1 MLEIGPH
8 LQEVM
13 QTMLHGVRSIA
24 FGLFWLGVLW
34 FILRDM

>member
-13 QTMLHGVRSIA
+13 LVALPVVGVLVLA
-24 FGLFWLGVLW
+24 VFGLGVLW
-34 FILRDM
+34 FVWR